1 MINQTLAGA
10 TNSLMA
16 NQRPLLF
23 LDTCDLVNLL
33 QVLTMVPVPE
43 LRAVNRL
50 LAALAA
56 NPQRCQP
63 VGTYVTAI
71 EFAQKT
77 DPINPVYIQDSIGKR
92 MPPDEVTYQLGVI
105 DAQVARLHQVRQE
118 LGVPLPAPTTY
129 AALGLR
135 AELQVTAEMLFD
147 VCWALERDQPA

>member
-10 TNSLMA
+10 TNNLMA

-33 QVLTMVPVPE
+33 QILTTVPVPE

-77 DPINPVYIQDSIGKR
+77 NMSHPVYIQERKGKR
-92 MPPDEVTYQLGVI
+92 MPPDEVTFQL
-105 DAQVARLHQVRQE
+105 E
-118 LGVPLPAPTTY
+118 
-129 AALGLR
+129 
-135 AELQVTAEMLFD
+135 
-147 VCWALERDQPA
+147 